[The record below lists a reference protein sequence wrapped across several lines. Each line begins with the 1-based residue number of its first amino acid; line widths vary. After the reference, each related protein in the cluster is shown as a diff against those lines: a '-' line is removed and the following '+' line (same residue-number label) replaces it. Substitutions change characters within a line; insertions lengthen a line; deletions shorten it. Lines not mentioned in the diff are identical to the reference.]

1 MIEVKI
7 WDIIKLK
14 DYASSPQYT
23 YLVLWVDI
31 EVTLEA
37 WKINKEEWYIKI
49 LRLNSFIETPT
60 EIEKEIFWWK
70 QIETSFISKNSIEKI
85 LFNIWIW

>member
-14 DYASSPQYT
+14 DYASSPRYT
-23 YLVLWVDI
+23 YLVLWIDI
-31 EVTLEA
+31 EVT
-37 WKINKEEWYIKI
+37 
-49 LRLNSFIETPT
+49 
-60 EIEKEIFWWK
+60 FWWK